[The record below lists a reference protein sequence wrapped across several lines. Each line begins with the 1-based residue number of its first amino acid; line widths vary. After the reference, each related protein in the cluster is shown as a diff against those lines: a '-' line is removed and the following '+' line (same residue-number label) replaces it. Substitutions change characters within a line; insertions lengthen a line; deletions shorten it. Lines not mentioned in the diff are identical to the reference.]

1 MCNVIL
7 GQNKVFEIHEM
18 FGISNE
24 YVHCFIAPLKV
35 PTREWNFPCKT
46 LYTQETYRE
55 NKGIHINGI
64 IDSIISIEIKL

>member
-35 PTREWNFPCKT
+35 PTRE
-46 LYTQETYRE
+46 
-55 NKGIHINGI
+55 
-64 IDSIISIEIKL
+64 